1 MISMRVVAILGSL
14 LFLFVSMTPAVA
26 SAKPGS
32 ERRSSHGISSPVS
45 QKTNN
50 REQPEQQ
57 PVEWNPTSCWD
68 CTQPEEPEA
77 FFFVGLFFTIPI
89 SVWVIRRRT
98 RTRESLITKRV
109 LEM

>member
-1 MISMRVVAILGSL
+1 MISMRVVAILGSI
-14 LFLFVSMTPAVA
+14 LFLFTLTTAAPTGV
-26 SAKPGS
+26 KPGN
-32 ERRSSHGISSPVS
+32 EKGPSHDISSPVS

-50 REQPEQQ
+50 REQPERQ

-77 FFFVGLFFTIPI
+77 FFFLGLFFTIPI